1 MGDYTLARTHSLMS
15 LRPRTAVLVTRT
27 KSYPNLTSYI
37 AVSSKYK
44 PQWPYRYYKDWD
56 LYDDYWYDRYYY
68 FSPLYKSTLAPRRYY
83 YSDYLPNPYYWS
95 WPYSYWTRYK
105 GYWYDYDYPSF
116 FRRYYLDGYPRYTYG
131 PYYSNLADTLTTS
144 LQRGLSLYRS
154 GLIPYSAFDRYWL
167 TPSYW
172 DRRFKV
178 C

>member
-1 MGDYTLARTHSLMS
+1 M
-15 LRPRTAVLVTRT
+15 
-27 KSYPNLTSYI
+27 KINF
-37 AVSSKYK
+37 
-44 PQWPYRYYKDWD
+44 Q
-56 LYDDYWYDRYYY
+56 YDDYWYDRYYY

-105 GYWYDYDYPSF
+105 GYWFAFSIYYYFHKLKNVMFRCISSEVFRYDYDYPSF